1 MAENKQE
8 TTNRSTT
15 GSSESAAESTDVNTE
30 SGRMHDPEWN
40 ELNQLTL
47 SVMSNRN
54 RYDKYKKIVANTSDT
69 VIETFNKEKAYY
81 KPRILAMTRDL
92 FDERCENEDINRA
105 HEEYLKYCIDYL
117 KWCDITEM
125 VGNDTRSEVRE
136 DVAIARQELQ
146 RKIVETPLII
156 PEVET
161 GPAGHEPEPEPE
173 PTPAPA
179 PAPAPESTIT
189 GRIMSFANKM
199 CIRKKTMD
207 DFIVMKPIPGNSDE
221 EINARLPKI
230 RDYQN
235 EIMKRSSA

>member
-1 MAENKQE
+1 MAEIKQE
-8 TTNRSTT
+8 TPNGTI
-15 GSSESAAESTDVNTE
+15 SESAAESNNDNTE

-117 KWCDITEM
+117 KWSDITEM
-125 VGNDTRSEVRE
+125 VGNDNRSEVRE

-146 RKIVETPLII
+146 RKIVETPLIE

-161 GPAGHEPEPEPE
+161 EPEPS
-173 PTPAPA
+173 PA

-230 RDYQN
+230 RDYQT

>member
-8 TTNRSTT
+8 TQNGTIS
-15 GSSESAAESTDVNTE
+15 GSAAESNDVNTE

-105 HEEYLKYCIDYL
+105 HEDYLKCCIDYL
-117 KWCDITEM
+117 KWSDITEM
-125 VGNDTRSEVRE
+125 VGNDNRNEVRE
-136 DVAIARQELQ
+136 DLAIARQELQ
-146 RKIVETPLII
+146 RKIVETSLIE
-156 PEVET
+156 PEIET
-161 GPAGHEPEPEPE
+161 GPADPDPSPEPE
-173 PTPAPA
+173 PTPV
-179 PAPAPESTIT
+179 PESTIT

-230 RDYQN
+230 RDYQT

>member
-1 MAENKQE
+1 
-8 TTNRSTT
+8 
-15 GSSESAAESTDVNTE
+15 
-30 SGRMHDPEWN
+30 
-40 ELNQLTL
+40 
-47 SVMSNRN
+47 MSNRN
-54 RYDKYKKIVANTSDT
+54 RYDKYIKIAANTSDT
-69 VIETFNKEKAYY
+69 LLEQFCKEKTYY
-81 KPRILAMTRDL
+81 KERIMVMTRDL

-125 VGNDTRSEVRE
+125 VGDDQRTEVK
-136 DVAIARQELQ
+136 DDLQNARQELQ
-146 RKIVETPLII
+146 RKIVETPLILQTEEE
-156 PEVET
+156 PNQSEPDSVTAPVQET
-161 GPAGHEPEPEPE
+161 
-173 PTPAPA
+173 
-179 PAPAPESTIT
+179 TIT

-235 EIMKRSSA
+235 EIMKRASA